1 MPEKLLGSMCT
12 RCGHVEL
19 WIGID
24 KGERIAYCPEGGD
37 AKSNKHTRRVL
48 GKIEKVLDKVE
59 KIETS
64 TKKQEIE
71 EVDDGI
77 STR

>member
-1 MPEKLLGSMCT
+1 MPEKLIDSLCT

-24 KGERIAYCPEGGD
+24 NGERIAYCPEGGD

-48 GKIEKVLDKVE
+48 GNVE
-59 KIETS
+59 KIKTS
-64 TKKQEIE
+64 TKKIEIQE
-71 EVDDGI
+71 VNNAI